1 MDFLAPWG
9 PFSAGQRKGSPAKP
23 VGLLGK
29 GGARK
34 RAEGARRKPE
44 AKRTLRRRPPGAILS
59 ARTESMEKDAPKGGP
74 FGIPPNLGCVLL
86 WFSTPGNCPSVA
98 VKKPPVFC
106 GSLFVQRFPGP
117 ISRRLP
123 KGRSQAPQIGTKG
136 AWRKFEAAGNRVNRT
151 ARAKDFFGA
160 LYRTVQKQGRRDS
173 QGLALGPVFRPFLAA
188 QKWTRRRPSPATQQK
203 VWPSETR
210 PPLRSGKYGP
220 RRRPRWAA
228 ERVYM
233 ASTQPQIS
241 RENRSLA
248 AAAASRTSCSERVA
262 PSTTPA
268 AALDTRE
275 KPRTSIPQ

>member
-1 MDFLAPWG
+1 M
-9 PFSAGQRKGSPAKP
+9 
-23 VGLLGK
+23 
-29 GGARK
+29 
-34 RAEGARRKPE
+34 
-44 AKRTLRRRPPGAILS
+44 
-59 ARTESMEKDAPKGGP
+59 
-74 FGIPPNLGCVLL
+74 
-86 WFSTPGNCPSVA
+86 A

-106 GSLFVQRFPGP
+106 VPLIVRRFSCP

-173 QGLALGPVFRPFLAA
+173 QGLALGPLFRPFLAA
-188 QKWTRRRPSPATQQK
+188 QKWTRRRHVPRYAAESMA
-203 VWPSETR
+203 VGGR

-275 KPRTSIPQ
+275 KPRTSMPQ